1 MKVFEVDM
9 PATLEVIFSQLKRN
23 RMVWSLRALRG
34 GERALPSLSK
44 RPLPVVDWTALSVD
58 TCKVDSTLAAVL
70 TPIMFETGT
79 VMSKTGEADDTISDE
94 ACVREASATT
104 ATRQALAQPELRRVL
119 VAVPPSR
126 RESAGGCGTMRRT
139 PLWSFGGQSRKL
151 ANVGIHTKNAY
162 DGSRPNLYA
171 ATRKADVSTKV
182 SQSSLHWSRHTA
194 NISTTSCPRF
204 YFVAMLHRLDC
215 SVFCERCLEC
225 KHRFATVFLE

>member
-34 GERALPSLSK
+34 GERALQSLSK

-79 VMSKTGEADDTISDE
+79 VMSITGEGGRHDQSRLKTMSMDE

-126 RESAGGCGTMRRT
+126 RESAGGCGTM
-139 PLWSFGGQSRKL
+139 
-151 ANVGIHTKNAY
+151 
-162 DGSRPNLYA
+162 
-171 ATRKADVSTKV
+171 
-182 SQSSLHWSRHTA
+182 
-194 NISTTSCPRF
+194 
-204 YFVAMLHRLDC
+204 
-215 SVFCERCLEC
+215 
-225 KHRFATVFLE
+225 